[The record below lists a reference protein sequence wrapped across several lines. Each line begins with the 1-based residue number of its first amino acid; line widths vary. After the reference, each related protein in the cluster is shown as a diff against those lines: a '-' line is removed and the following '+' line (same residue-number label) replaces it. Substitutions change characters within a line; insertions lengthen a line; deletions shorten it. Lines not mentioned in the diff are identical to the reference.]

1 MTPHPPQ
8 RFGPPPAP
16 LFPPPPRPPPP
27 ASLHPQLASLA
38 SASGGP
44 LPSTTI
50 PNPYPV
56 DGDIDDPT
64 PFSAP
69 DVAAALNQT
78 IATHLARLGAF
89 DALSTF
95 LAESGTPTP
104 PELSPELLAHLREL
118 HAVLAELA
126 EGRCA
131 RALEWV
137 EAQGDDADPDGDLE
151 FALRRQEFV
160 RLVLAGADLGEGPA
174 AAGAGARAATAPRG
188 DAMETDAATAPPPP
202 PRTSEPLPGSLARR
216 KSSLASLPP
225 GRSPTSTST
234 RAAPSPHAQAALA
247 YGGAHFRALLTP
259 SRAAEVCALLT
270 SPLYLPRV
278 LSSPYAPLFDP
289 AARAAAHRALVG
301 AFSAAFLRTLD
312 LPTESPLTV
321 VTDVG
326 GGGALAKIMKVRAV
340 MKEKRTEW
348 SAVGE
353 LPVRPLS
360 LGASGELRLRASSS
374 LRPSPPAHSRL
385 DSAPLPRALAHAGR
399 DPAPAPLPVPLDLCV
414 PRLQGAE
421 HGAEPAHA
429 APVRARHC
437 PREPAAPREGDAV
450 RSTAVLTP
458 CACFRRLE
466 DELSPRADH
475 RPRRAR
481 RTLKCPYCPVVSH
494 MSACV
499 RVHF

>member
-188 DAMETDAATAPPPP
+188 DAMETDAAPAPPPP

-289 AARAAAHRALVG
+289 AARTAAHRALVG

-312 LPTESPLTV
+312 LPSESPLTV

-360 LGASGELRLRASSS
+360 LSVLRASS
-374 LRPSPPAHSRL
+374 AC
-385 DSAPLPRALAHAGR
+385 APLPLIAHDRKLTPALTPCPSPGPGPRRSRSRSRSPTGSTRSLRAPSPRSRAQRRTRPCCSRAGTSLPARACSASRGGRRAFHCCPHSLRLLSSTRRRALA
-399 DPAPAPLPVPLDLCV
+399 
-414 PRLQGAE
+414 
-421 HGAEPAHA
+421 
-429 APVRARHC
+429 AR
-437 PREPAAPREGDAV
+437 
-450 RSTAVLTP
+450 
-458 CACFRRLE
+458 
-466 DELSPRADH
+466 
-475 RPRRAR
+475 
-481 RTLKCPYCPVVSH
+481 
-494 MSACV
+494 
-499 RVHF
+499 